1 MAGAL
6 LAQGWPAEAAVRG
19 AVHIHGMAADRLAGA
34 GDGPIGMTAG
44 DLIPAARITLNRLI
58 AANA

>member
-1 MAGAL
+1 
-6 LAQGWPAEAAVRG
+6 
-19 AVHIHGMAADRLAGA
+19 MAADRLAGA